1 MAETAPSSDGAASDP
16 LLQPFRL
23 KHLTF
28 KNRIMSSSHACGL
41 AEGGMPG
48 ERYQRY
54 HEAKARGGIALTMFG
69 GSSNVSPESAWTLPQ
84 IELHDERV
92 VAHFQ
97 AFAQRIHAHGAA
109 LMCQVSHV
117 GGRAEPYAGA
127 ALPPIGPS
135 PVRETLHRAFAR
147 EMDERDIAR
156 VVADFAE
163 AAARCKEGGLDGIE
177 TFAGAHLIGQFL
189 SPATNRRS
197 DRFGGSLEN
206 RCRFG
211 LMVHEAIRKR
221 VGEDFPV
228 GMRFV
233 IDEAGP
239 HRIDFEEALR
249 IAAVF
254 EASGTVD
261 FFNAIYGRIDTELK
275 LAVDC
280 MPGMASP
287 EAPFLARAGAF
298 KRRVG
303 LPVFHATRITSLE
316 TARHAIREGLL
327 DMVAMTRAHIA
338 DPDLVAK
345 LARGEAARV
354 RPCVGATHCMSALRP
369 TCLHNPSTGHERE
382 LPHAV
387 DAAAVTRRVLVAG
400 GGPAG
405 LEAARVCAER
415 GHAVRLCEAEG
426 RLGGQ
431 VLLAAQASVRG
442 ELVRIVEWRAQEL
455 DRLGVEV
462 RLGEPVEAGSAAL
475 ADAEVVIV
483 ATGGVPDL
491 AWIEGARHCTSVW
504 DILGG
509 KAGEGAG
516 VDSIVYDGTGRH
528 AALSAAEAIARAG
541 GAVAFFALDGHLAM
555 EMSYAEQ
562 VIWRRRAYELGIE
575 PRLDRRLERVERVGN
590 RLRVSFRNELTDEA
604 EAHETGRL
612 VVEHGTRPAD
622 ALFHA
627 LAPRA
632 SNRGVVDQRA
642 LLAGAPQP
650 AAAGDGGSEDGGFQ
664 LFRIGDAVSSRNIYA
679 AVLDAFRLCRT
690 L

>member
-1 MAETAPSSDGAASDP
+1 MAQAVPAPESSATDP

-23 KHLTF
+23 KHLTLR
-28 KNRIMSSSHACGL
+28 NRIMSTSHASGL
-41 AEGGMPG
+41 TEGGMPG

-54 HEAKARGGIALTMFG
+54 HEEKARGGLALTMFG
-69 GSSNVSPESAWTLPQ
+69 GSSNVSPDSAWSLSQ
-84 IELHDERV
+84 IDLYDEQV
-92 VAHFQ
+92 VEHFRR
-97 AFAQRIHAHGAA
+97 FSRRIHAHGAA

-117 GGRAEPYAGA
+117 GGRGEAYAGA

-189 SPATNRRS
+189 SPVTNRRT
-197 DRFGGSLEN
+197 DRFGGSLVN

-211 LMVHEAIRKR
+211 LMVHEAIRRR
-221 VGEDFPV
+221 VGDDFIV

-239 HRIDFEEALR
+239 GRLGFEDGLE
-249 IAAVF
+249 IAAIF

-280 MPGMASP
+280 MPGMASA

-298 KRRVG
+298 RQRVG
-303 LPVFHATRITSLE
+303 LPVFHATRITSLA
-316 TARHAIREGLL
+316 TARRAIRDGLL

-338 DPDLVAK
+338 DPALVAK
-345 LARGEAARV
+345 LARGEEGRV

-369 TCLHNPSTGHERE
+369 TCLHNPSTGHEQA

-387 DAAAVTRRVLVAG
+387 EPAPVKRRVLVAG

-415 GHAVRLCEAEG
+415 GHTVRLCEASA

-431 VLLAAQASVRG
+431 VLLAAQASWRR
-442 ELVRIVEWRAQEL
+442 ELMGIVDWRAQEL
-455 DRLGVEV
+455 ERLGVEV
-462 RLGEPVEAGSAAL
+462 RLDAPVEADAVEDD
-475 ADAEVVIV
+475 ADVVIV

-491 AWIEGARHCTSVW
+491 AWIEGAEHCTSVH
-504 DILGG
+504 DILTGVVR
-509 KAGEGAG
+509 AGA
-516 VDSIVYDGTGRH
+516 DAIVYDGTGRH
-528 AALSAAEAIARAG
+528 AGLTAAEAIAREG
-541 GAVAFFALDGHLAM
+541 GQVAFFALDGHLAM
-555 EMSYAEQ
+555 EMAYSEQ

-575 PRLDRRLERVERVGN
+575 PRLDRRLERVERAGN
-590 RLRVSFRNELTDEA
+590 RLRVTFRNELTDVA
-604 EAHETGRL
+604 EEHETGRI

-627 LAPRA
+627 LADRS
-632 SNRGVVDQRA
+632 SNGGAVDEAA

-650 AAAGDGGSEDGGFQ
+650 EGEGEGFR

>member
-1 MAETAPSSDGAASDP
+1 MAQAAPASGTSASDP

-23 KHLTF
+23 KQLTLR
-28 KNRIMSSSHACGL
+28 NRIMSTSHASGL

-54 HEAKARGGIALTMFG
+54 HEEKARGGLALTMFG
-69 GSSNVSPESAWTLPQ
+69 GSSNVSPDSAWSLSQ
-84 IELHDERV
+84 IDLYDERV
-92 VAHFQ
+92 VEHFQ
-97 AFAQRIHAHGAA
+97 RFSRRIHAQGAA

-117 GGRAEPYAGA
+117 GGRGEAYAGA

-163 AAARCKEGGLDGIE
+163 AAARCREGGLDGIE

-189 SPATNRRS
+189 SPATNRRT
-197 DRFGGSLEN
+197 DRFGGSLAK

-211 LMVHEAIRKR
+211 LMVHEAIRRR
-221 VGEDFPV
+221 VGDDFIV

-239 HRIDFEEALR
+239 GRLSFEDGLE
-249 IAAVF
+249 IAAIF

-261 FFNAIYGRIDTELK
+261 FFNAIYGRIDTELT

-280 MPGMASP
+280 MPGMASA

-298 KRRVG
+298 RQAVG
-303 LPVFHATRITSLE
+303 LPVFHATRITSLA
-316 TARHAIREGLL
+316 TARRAIRDGLL

-338 DPDLVAK
+338 DPALVAK
-345 LARGEAARV
+345 LARGDEERV

-369 TCLHNPSTGHERE
+369 TCLHNPSTGHEST

-387 DAAAVTRRVLVAG
+387 GPAPAQRRVLVAG

-415 GHAVRLCEAEG
+415 GHAVRLCEAG
-426 RLGGQ
+426 ARLGGQ
-431 VLLAAQASVRG
+431 VLLAAQASWRG
-442 ELVRIVEWRAQEL
+442 ELVRIVEWRAREL
-455 DRLGVEV
+455 ARLGVEI
-462 RLGEPVEAGSAAL
+462 RLDAPVEAQSAGDD
-475 ADAEVVIV
+475 ADVVIV

-491 AWIEGARHCTSVW
+491 AWIEGAAHCISVH
-504 DILGG
+504 DILSGG
-509 KAGEGAG
+509 VSAGTDA
-516 VDSIVYDGTGRH
+516 IVYDGTGRH
-528 AALSAAEAIARAG
+528 AALSAAEAIAREG
-541 GAVAFFALDGHLAM
+541 GQVAFFALDGHLAM
-555 EMSYAEQ
+555 EMAYSEQ

-575 PRLDRRLERVERVGN
+575 PRLDRRLERVERAGN
-590 RLRVSFRNELTDEA
+590 GLRVTFRNELTDEA
-604 EAHETGRL
+604 EVHETGRI

-627 LAPRA
+627 LAARS
-632 SNRGVVDQRA
+632 SNGGAVDQRA

-650 AAAGDGGSEDGGFQ
+650 EGEGGGFR

>member
-1 MAETAPSSDGAASDP
+1 MTETAPVSQDATGDP

-23 KHLTF
+23 KHLTL
-28 KNRIMSSSHACGL
+28 KNRIMSTSHACGL
-41 AEGGMPG
+41 VEDGMPS

-54 HEAKARGGIALTMFG
+54 HEAKARGGLALSMFG
-69 GSSNVSPESAWTLPQ
+69 GSSNVSPESAWSLPQ
-84 IELHDERV
+84 INLYDERV
-92 VAHFQ
+92 VEHLQRFSR
-97 AFAQRIHAHGAA
+97 RIHAHGAA

-117 GGRAEPYAGA
+117 GGRGEPYAGA
-127 ALPPIGPS
+127 SLAPIGPS
-135 PVRETLHRAFAR
+135 PVRETLHRAFAK
-147 EMDERDIAR
+147 EMDEHDIVR

-197 DRFGGSLEN
+197 DKFGGSVEN

-221 VGEDFPV
+221 VGDDFIV
-228 GMRFV
+228 GIRFV

-239 HRIDFEEALR
+239 HHLSFEDGLK
-249 IAAVF
+249 IAAIF
-254 EASGTVD
+254 EASGTID
-261 FFNAIYGRIDTELK
+261 FFNAIYGRIDTEYK
-275 LAVDC
+275 LAADC

-298 KRRVG
+298 KQAVG

-316 TARHAIREGLL
+316 TARRAIRDGLL

-338 DPDLVAK
+338 DPELVAK
-345 LARGEAARV
+345 LARGEEARV
-354 RPCVGATHCMSALRP
+354 RPCVGATHCMSPLRP
-369 TCLHNPSTGHERE
+369 TCIHNPSTGHEGV
-382 LPHAV
+382 LPHAIEP
-387 DAAAVTRRVLVAG
+387 AATKRQVLVAG

-415 GHAVRLCEAEG
+415 GHDVRLCEATG

-431 VLLAAQASVRG
+431 VLLAAQASWRG
-442 ELVRIVEWRAQEL
+442 ELAGIVEWRVREL
-455 DRLGVEV
+455 ERLSVGV
-462 RLGEPVEAGSAAL
+462 RLNYPVEPGSVESD
-475 ADAEVVIV
+475 ADVVIV

-491 AWIEGARHCTSVW
+491 DWIEGAEHCTSVW
-504 DILGG
+504 DVLSGAAS
-509 KAGEGAG
+509 AGE
-516 VDSIVYDGTGRH
+516 DSVVYDGTGRH
-528 AALSAAEAIARAG
+528 AALTAAEAIRQAG
-541 GAVAFFALDGHLAM
+541 GEVVLFGLDGHLAM

-562 VIWRRRAYELGIE
+562 VIWRRRTYELGIE
-575 PRLDRRLERVERVGN
+575 PRLDQRLERIQRDGN
-590 RLRVSFRNELTDEA
+590 WLRVTFRNELTDEA
-604 EAHETGRL
+604 EEHETGRI
-612 VVEHGTRPAD
+612 VVEHGTRPVD
-622 ALFHA
+622 ALFHG
-627 LAPRA
+627 LADRA
-632 SNRGVVDQRA
+632 SNCGVVDQQA

-650 AAAGDGGSEDGGFQ
+650 ERGSDGFA

>member
-1 MAETAPSSDGAASDP
+1 MARTTQLPQDARSDP

-23 KHLTF
+23 KHLTL
-28 KNRIMSSSHACGL
+28 KNRIMSTSHASGMV
-41 AEGGMPG
+41 GDGMPR

-54 HEAKARGGIALTMFG
+54 HEAKAKGGLALTMFG
-69 GSSNVSPESAWTLPQ
+69 GSSNVSPESAWGLPQ
-84 IELHDERV
+84 INLYDDRV
-92 VAHFQ
+92 VEHFQ
-97 AFAQRIHAHGAA
+97 RFSQRIHAHGAA

-117 GGRAEPYAGA
+117 GGRGEPYAGA
-127 ALPPIGPS
+127 ALAPIGPS
-135 PVRETLHRAFAR
+135 PMRETLHRAFAK
-147 EMDERDIAR
+147 EMDEHDIAR
-156 VVADFAE
+156 VVADFGE

-189 SPATNRRS
+189 SPATNRRR
-197 DRFGGSLEN
+197 DRFGGSVEN

-221 VGEDFPV
+221 VGDDFIV
-228 GMRFV
+228 GIRFV

-239 HRIDFEEALR
+239 HRLTFEDGLK

-254 EASGTVD
+254 EASGTID

-280 MPGMASP
+280 MPGMASA

-298 KRRVG
+298 KQGVG

-316 TARHAIREGLL
+316 TARRAIRDGLL

-345 LARGEAARV
+345 LVRGEENRV
-354 RPCVGATHCMSALRP
+354 RPCVGATHCMSPLRP
-369 TCLHNPSTGHERE
+369 TCIHNPSTGHEGT
-382 LPHAV
+382 LPHAIER
-387 DAAAVTRRVLVAG
+387 ATTKRCVLVAG

-415 GHAVRLCEAEG
+415 DHEVQLCEASEK
-426 RLGGQ
+426 LGGQ
-431 VLLAAQASVRG
+431 VLLAAKASWRSD
-442 ELVRIVEWRAQEL
+442 LTRIVDWRSQEL
-455 DRLGVEV
+455 EKLGVEV
-462 RLGEPVEAGSAAL
+462 RLRSPIEPGSIE
-475 ADAEVVIV
+475 DDVDVVIV
-483 ATGGVPDL
+483 ATGGIPDL
-491 AWIEGARHCTSVW
+491 DWIEGAAHCTSVW
-504 DILGG
+504 DVLT
-509 KAGEGAG
+509 GAASAAE
-516 VDSIVYDGTGRH
+516 DAIVYDGTGRH
-528 AALSAAEAIARAG
+528 AALTAAEAIRQAG
-541 GAVAFFALDGHLAM
+541 GEVAFFGLDGHLAM

-562 VIWRRRAYELGIE
+562 VVWRRRTYELGIK
-575 PRLDRRLERVERVGN
+575 PKLDRRLERVEREGN
-590 RLRVSFRNELTDEA
+590 RLLVTFRNELTDEV
-604 EAHETGRL
+604 EEHETGRV

-622 ALFHA
+622 AIFQG
-627 LAPRA
+627 LADRS

-650 AAAGDGGSEDGGFQ
+650 EAEDGGFR

-679 AVLDAFRLCRT
+679 AVLDALRLCRT

>member
-1 MAETAPSSDGAASDP
+1 MAQAAPAPESSATDP

-23 KHLTF
+23 KHLTLR
-28 KNRIMSSSHACGL
+28 NRIMSTSHASGL
-41 AEGGMPG
+41 AEDGMPG

-54 HEAKARGGIALTMFG
+54 HEEKARGGLALTMFG
-69 GSSNVSPESAWTLPQ
+69 GSSNVSPDSAWSLSQ
-84 IELHDERV
+84 IDLYDERV
-92 VAHFQ
+92 VEHFRR
-97 AFAQRIHAHGAA
+97 FSRRIHARGAA

-117 GGRAEPYAGA
+117 GGRGEAYAGA

-189 SPATNRRS
+189 SPATNRRT
-197 DRFGGSLEN
+197 DRFGGSLAN

-211 LMVHEAIRKR
+211 LMVHEAIRRR
-221 VGEDFPV
+221 VGDDFIV

-239 HRIDFEEALR
+239 GRLGFEDGLE
-249 IAAVF
+249 IAAIF

-280 MPGMASP
+280 MPGMASA

-298 KRRVG
+298 RQRVG
-303 LPVFHATRITSLE
+303 LPVFHATRITSLA
-316 TARHAIREGLL
+316 TARRAIRDGLL

-338 DPDLVAK
+338 DPALVAK
-345 LARGEAARV
+345 LARGEAERV

-369 TCLHNPSTGHERE
+369 TCLHNPSTGHEKT
-382 LPHAV
+382 LPHAIEPAPV
-387 DAAAVTRRVLVAG
+387 KRRVLVAG

-415 GHAVRLCEAEG
+415 GHAVRLCEAT
-426 RLGGQ
+426 RKLGGQ
-431 VLLAAQASVRG
+431 VLLAAQASWRR

-455 DRLGVEV
+455 ARLGVEV
-462 RLGEPVEAGSAAL
+462 LLSSPVEPEAVEDD
-475 ADAEVVIV
+475 ADVVIV

-491 AWIEGARHCTSVW
+491 AWIEGAAHCTSVH
-504 DILGG
+504 DILSGAVS
-509 KAGEGAG
+509 AGA
-516 VDSIVYDGTGRH
+516 DTIVYDGTGRH
-528 AALSAAEAIARAG
+528 AALTAAEAIARAG
-541 GAVAFFALDGHLAM
+541 GQVAFFALDGQLAM
-555 EMSYAEQ
+555 EMAYSEQ
-562 VIWRRRAYELGIE
+562 VVWRRRACELGIE
-575 PRLDRRLERVERVGN
+575 PRLDRRLERVERHGN
-590 RLRVSFRNELTDEA
+590 RLRVTFRHELTDAVE
-604 EAHETGRL
+604 EHETGRI

-627 LAPRA
+627 LAARS
-632 SNRGVVDQRA
+632 SNAGAVDEKA
-642 LLAGAPQP
+642 LLAGRPQP
-650 AAAGDGGSEDGGFQ
+650 EGEGFR